1 MKILFLISIFT
12 ISLLS
17 QTKSVDNELPSSTI
31 EVEKFTPI
39 QDSAFIRAMKSNL
52 PTEFLI
58 KESLDIIEYNMQMNR
73 IIQDSPW
80 MIARRNLASIPREYF
95 EADPVEV
102 VQRQTMIQDAQYVPF
117 VQTLPRNAFVMDLV
131 DIGKLLGIVEDTSP
145 TIKYTI
151 VYASDVQI
159 VIYSVN
165 AKVVATIFSGMQT
178 PGNYKR
184 TWNGRDDYG
193 KMLPKGDYIGE
204 VRIGEYKYIRKVIE
218 LKY

>member
-31 EVEKFTPI
+31 EVEKFSPL

-95 EADPVEV
+95 DADPVEV

-117 VQTLPRNAFVMDLV
+117 VQTIPRNAFVMDLV
-131 DIGKLLGIVEDTSP
+131 DIGKLLGILEDTSP
-145 TIKYTI
+145 TLKYTI
-151 VYASDVQI
+151 DYASDVQI

-184 TWNGRDDYG
+184 TWNGRDDNG

-204 VRIGEYKYIRKVIE
+204 IRIGEYKYIRKVII
-218 LKY
+218 LSY

>member
-12 ISLLS
+12 LSLLS
-17 QTKSVDNELPSSTI
+17 QSNDNELPSSTI
-31 EVEKFTPI
+31 EVEKFTAE
-39 QDSAFIRAMKSNL
+39 QDSAFKKAMKSNL

-95 EADPVEV
+95 EADPVEI
-102 VQRQTMIQDAQYVPF
+102 VQRQTMIQDAQFVPF
-117 VQTLPRNAFVMDLV
+117 VQTIPRNAFVMDLV
-131 DIGKLLGIVEDTSP
+131 DIGKLIGIVEDTSP
-145 TIKYTI
+145 TMKYTLDYTSE
-151 VYASDVQI
+151 VEI

-165 AKVVATIFSGMQT
+165 AKVVATIFKGMQT
-178 PGNYKR
+178 AGNYQR
-184 TWNGRDDYG
+184 TWNGRDDNG
-193 KMLPKGDYIGE
+193 KLLPKGDYIGE
-204 VRIGEYKYIRKVIE
+204 IRIGEFKYIRKVIE

>member
-31 EVEKFTPI
+31 EVEKFSPL

-95 EADPVEV
+95 DADPVEV

-117 VQTLPRNAFVMDLV
+117 VQTIPRNAFVMDLV
-131 DIGKLLGIVEDTSP
+131 DIGKLLGILEDTSP
-145 TIKYTI
+145 TLKYTI
-151 VYASDVQI
+151 DYASDVQI

-165 AKVVATIFSGMQT
+165 AKVVATILSGMQT

-184 TWNGRDDYG
+184 TWNGRDDNG

-204 VRIGEYKYIRKVIE
+204 IRIGEYKYIRKVII
-218 LKY
+218 LSY

>member
-31 EVEKFTPI
+31 EVEKFSPL

-95 EADPVEV
+95 DADPVEV

-117 VQTLPRNAFVMDLV
+117 VQTIPRNAFVMDLV

-145 TIKYTI
+145 TLKYTI
-151 VYASDVQI
+151 DYASDVQI

-184 TWNGRDDYG
+184 TWNGRDDNG

-204 VRIGEYKYIRKVIE
+204 IRIGEYKYIRKVII
-218 LKY
+218 LSY

>member
-31 EVEKFTPI
+31 EVEKFTPL

-117 VQTLPRNAFVMDLV
+117 VQTIPRNAFVMDLV

-145 TIKYTI
+145 TLKYTI
-151 VYASDVQI
+151 DYASDVQI

-184 TWNGRDDYG
+184 TWNGRDDNG